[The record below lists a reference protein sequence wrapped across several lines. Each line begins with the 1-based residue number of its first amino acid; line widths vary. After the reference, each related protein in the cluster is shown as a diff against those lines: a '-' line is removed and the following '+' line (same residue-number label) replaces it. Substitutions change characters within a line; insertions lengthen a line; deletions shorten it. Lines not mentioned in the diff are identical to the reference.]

1 MLKNYRLITEAQDGL
16 LRANLSLTAKIPLPE
31 DISAPGSR
39 FRIITD
45 REIEEMQNR
54 VAQTKKN
61 LDKDQ
66 QELIV
71 RKKYIS
77 DLSKKLDEDK
87 ILISEFDSELQ
98 QTKFDVDKMLK
109 IVADM
114 EDVENQPP
122 ENRSVH
128 FN

>member
-1 MLKNYRLITEAQDGL
+1 
-16 LRANLSLTAKIPLPE
+16 
-31 DISAPGSR
+31 
-39 FRIITD
+39 
-45 REIEEMQNR
+45 MQNR